1 VSRTVVVDED
11 AALEAEAQARYYEER
26 AGEVVSMRFVAE
38 VAAIFRGLADNRFV
52 GVTHPRVRF
61 RLPVKR
67 VFLDRF
73 PFAVVFFVDNDV
85 VTVVAVEALK
95 KRPGYWA
102 ARLRSR

>member
-1 VSRTVVVDED
+1 MSRTVVVDED

-26 AGEVVSMRFVAE
+26 AGEVVSIRFAAE
-38 VAAIFRGLADNRFV
+38 IAAIVRGLADNRFA
-52 GVTHPRVRF
+52 GAMHPRVRF

-73 PFAVVFFVDNDV
+73 PFAVVFFVEDEV
-85 VTVVAVEALK
+85 VMVVAVEALK

-102 ARLRSR
+102 NRLTTR